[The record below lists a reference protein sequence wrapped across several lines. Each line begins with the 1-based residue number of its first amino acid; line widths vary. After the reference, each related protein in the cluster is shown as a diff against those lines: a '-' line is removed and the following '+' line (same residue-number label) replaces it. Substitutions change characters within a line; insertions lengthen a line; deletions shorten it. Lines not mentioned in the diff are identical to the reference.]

1 MTPGDCFLFQQNYAS
16 MSPGF
21 PPTQG
26 DFAGLGQE
34 SHSSSHLQFLEVH
47 IKPEPSMNEGS
58 EDIDVDY
65 MMEKPIEFV
74 NGNGTVCITP

>member
-1 MTPGDCFLFQQNYAS
+1 
-16 MSPGF
+16 MSHDF
-21 PPTQG
+21 PSTQG

-47 IKPEPSMNEGS
+47 IKPEPRMNEGS
-58 EDIDVDY
+58 EDFDVDY

-74 NGNGTVCITP
+74 NGNGTVCITRDLTTAFLRIYLTFN